1 MPPGTI
7 VSLRFHLERKG
18 VRCTVREQGAAGDFR
33 VSESAEVGQLLI
45 ELCAQLSSEPTK
57 LVSTTGKLPP
67 GSRPSAAPRSG
78 QRPSAGGGGPCLGAQ
93 ARSQMHLEAVLGYA
107 QVEASS
113 ANGTCLV
120 PMGVGNRRVVY
131 ETAGMG
137 ASAPRITALLESLR
151 ARRPSGLPAD
161 DALERRRRSG
171 PRAAGRVQRGGASA
185 ADRRWVYWRRWRSK
199 GGVGPWR
206 WRAGVRLAKLVP
218 DHRRSF
224 LFSSSR
230 LALRDMNFSRA
241 RYFSSC
247 SLWSSS
253 KTPCR
258 TQHTGVLRSG
268 GGLRM

>member
-1 MPPGTI
+1 MC
-7 VSLRFHLERKG
+7 S
-18 VRCTVREQGAAGDFR
+18 
-33 VSESAEVGQLLI
+33 QLN
-45 ELCAQLSSEPTK
+45 SEPTK

-67 GSRPSAAPRSG
+67 GSRPSAANTQRSAAFSWG
-78 QRPSAGGGGPCLGAQ
+78 RGPCLGAQ
-93 ARSQMHLEAVLGYA
+93 PRPQMHSEAVLGYA
-107 QVEASS
+107 QVEASP
-113 ANGTCLV
+113 ANRTCVV

-137 ASAPRITALLESLR
+137 ASAPRITALLELPR
-151 ARRPSGLPAD
+151 ARRPSGLPGG
-161 DALERRRRSG
+161 DALEGRRRSG
-171 PRAAGRVQRGGASA
+171 HRATGRVQRGGASA
-185 ADRRWVYWRRWRSK
+185 ADQRWVYWRRWRSK

-253 KTPCR
+253 KAPCR